1 MDELINRI
9 MTSVPKKKVQSLC
22 KKILKKCSFKS
33 KSDLDNVII
42 LATWLYIYGY
52 QDEAAEVCDLLSG
65 MSFTGNY
72 DLLDRA
78 DYAAC
83 LKARILRERGI
94 EENREELLQRV
105 NEHRNPELYPN
116 LVDYYRKTL
125 NLNIESDDRYHPG
138 KVNDFWRIN
147 KLISAIKYREAGGHP
162 IPDEEFEKDI
172 AELIS
177 ILQTM
182 K

>member
-1 MDELINRI
+1 M
-9 MTSVPKKKVQSLC
+9 
-22 KKILKKCSFKS
+22 
-33 KSDLDNVII
+33 NV
-42 LATWLYIYGY
+42 
-52 QDEAAEVCDLLSG
+52 
-65 MSFTGNY
+65 NH
-72 DLLDRA
+72 
-78 DYAAC
+78 
-83 LKARILRERGI
+83 K
-94 EENREELLQRV
+94 NREELLQRV

-182 K
+182 